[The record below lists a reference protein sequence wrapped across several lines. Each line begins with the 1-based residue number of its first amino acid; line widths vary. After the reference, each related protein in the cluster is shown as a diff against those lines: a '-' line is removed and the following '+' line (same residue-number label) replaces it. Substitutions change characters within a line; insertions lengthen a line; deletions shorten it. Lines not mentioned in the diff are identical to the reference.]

1 MEGLT
6 FRILWY
12 LKDIV
17 FRKIYNSKTLLM
29 GSTLVCQLRGE
40 VSSQK
45 GRDTQS
51 PLVVRGDGGLLFHFI
66 LSKFVVRGARYTF
79 TTNKAYAFFPFT
91 SRPRKGCFCLRRLKL
106 VILVEWKRKQK
117 AVNVITFFSRLSP
130 RLTEME
136 WD

>member
-6 FRILWY
+6 FGILWY

-17 FRKIYNSKTLLM
+17 FRKIYISKTPLM
-29 GSTLVCQLRGE
+29 EGTLVCQLRGE
-40 VSSQK
+40 VSLQK
-45 GRDTQS
+45 GRDKQS
-51 PLVVRGDGGLLFHFI
+51 PLVVRWDGGLLFHFI
-66 LSKFVVRGARYTF
+66 LSKVVGRGARYTF

-91 SRPRKGCFCLRRLKL
+91 SRPRKGCSRLRRLICYLSWVEKKTKGSD
-106 VILVEWKRKQK
+106 VI
-117 AVNVITFFSRLSP
+117 AFFSRLWP